1 MIRIHK
7 SMRRVA
13 LITAALFVTACSID
27 PYTGEEKASNTA
39 KGAGWGA
46 LGGAVLGAAVSSKKD
61 RKKGALI
68 GAAAG
73 AAAGGGY
80 GYYMDRQEAKL
91 RARLEGT
98 GVGVQRIGDTIKLIM
113 PGNITFDTGSSV
125 IMGGFTNVLDSVALV
140 AKEFDKTLMQVNGY
154 TDSTGSFQTNQKL
167 SEERAGSVARYLM
180 NQGVASSRI
189 RSTGFGPR
197 DPIADNSTAS
207 GRAQNRRVEIQ
218 LLPMQQ

>member
-1 MIRIHK
+1 MIRIQK
-7 SMRRVA
+7 SMRLVA
-13 LITAALFVTACSID
+13 CITVALFVTACSID

-98 GVGVQRIGDTIKLIM
+98 GVGVQRVGDTIKLIM

-125 IMGGFTNVLDSVALV
+125 IMSGFTSVLDSVALV

-154 TDSTGSFQTNQKL
+154 TDSTGSFQTNQTL
-167 SEERAGSVARYLM
+167 SEQRAGSVARYFM
-180 NQGVASSRI
+180 NEGVASSRI
-189 RSTGFGPR
+189 RATGYGPR

-207 GRAQNRRVEIQ
+207 GRAQNRRVEIE

>member
-27 PYTGEEKASNTA
+27 PYTGEEKTSNTA

>member
-1 MIRIHK
+1 MIRSTK
-7 SMRRVA
+7 PVR
-13 LITAALFVTACSID
+13 LAALMSAAVFMAACSID

-46 LGGAVLGAAVSSKKD
+46 LGGAILGAAVSDKD
-61 RKKGALI
+61 HREQGAWI

-98 GVGVQRIGDTIKLIM
+98 GVGVQRVGDSIKLIM
-113 PGNITFDTGSSV
+113 PGNITFDTGSSA
-125 IMGGFTNVLDSVALV
+125 IQGGFTSVLDSVVMV
-140 AKEFDKTLMQVNGY
+140 AKEFDKTLMQINGY
-154 TDSTGSFQTNQKL
+154 TDSTGSFQTNQSL
-167 SEERAGSVARYLM
+167 SEQRAGSVARYFM
-180 NQGVASSRI
+180 NQGIPASRI
-189 RSTGFGPR
+189 RSTGYGPR

-207 GRAQNRRVEIQ
+207 GRSQNRRVEIEM
-218 LLPMQQ
+218 LPMQQ